1 MSRQEEAPPMN
12 PIPGYVSPG
21 VGLPA
26 LLYTG
31 QPIVGQHVFIPV
43 PLKPVREQQPKE
55 KGKRSLQ

>member
-31 QPIVGQHVFIPV
+31 QPIIGQHVFI
-43 PLKPVREQQPKE
+43 LAHQKPVREQRTKK
-55 KGKRSLQ
+55 KGKRSPR